1 VTAPAKHLKLVEP
14 PPPEA
19 DPREGAVLHDRYVLE
34 RVLGRGG
41 MGVVYLARH
50 LHLDKAVAVKV
61 LAPEVSQDQ
70 NIVARFQREARAASA
85 IGSPHICD
93 VSDFGSLPD
102 GSTFFVMEL
111 LDGPSLSTVIE
122 EAPLPADRVVR
133 IAKQLCDA
141 LGAAHAAGIV
151 HRDLKPDNVHLVRR
165 GADEQFVKV
174 LDFGIAKVG
183 GADSKI
189 TVAGQ
194 VFGTP
199 HYMSPEQCAGYD
211 VDARTDVYALGVMLY
226 EMVCGQL
233 PFDADN
239 LMGLLTKHVYEQP
252 LPPRELG
259 LAEPVPPG
267 LEAIILRCLAK
278 KRDARYASM
287 AALRDDL
294 IAFERSE
301 TPRAVMAGLDR
312 AAPRRAP
319 TPGAP
324 VVLPAAPPTTTPS
337 APPRHRFPRWVGALV
352 ALLLAATGAFGV
364 ALADPFSSPVAP
376 TPHKRA
382 APKPIVEAPPP
393 PPVDDPPPPPPEAT
407 GVRLIS
413 EPAGAEIV
421 GPDGALLGN
430 APLRVARPADG
441 EAPIE
446 YRLRAP
452 RHEERVIPVGAS
464 TADELTVRLTRPGRR
479 PPPHRPPVQ
488 DATDDEDDHGSFT
501 TEIPIEDDLVD
512 PFETPAQRRA
522 RLRAEAER

>member
-1 VTAPAKHLKLVEP
+1 VTAPATHLKLVEP

-19 DPREGAVLHDRYVLE
+19 DPREGATLHERYALE

-50 LHLDKAVAVKV
+50 LHLDKRVAVKV
-61 LAPEVSQDQ
+61 LAPEVSRDQ
-70 NIVARFQREARAASA
+70 KIVARFEREARAASA

-93 VSDFGSLPD
+93 VSDFGTLPD
-102 GSTFFVMEL
+102 GSAYFVMEL
-111 LDGPSLSTVIE
+111 LDGPSLSTVCE
-122 EAPLPADRVVR
+122 DAPLDPDRIVR

-165 GADEQFVKV
+165 GADDEFVKV

-183 GADSKI
+183 DADTKI

-226 EMVCGQL
+226 QMLCGRL

-252 LPPRELG
+252 IPPRELG

-267 LEAIILRCLAK
+267 LEAIVLRCLAK

-301 TPRAVMAGLDR
+301 TPRAVLAGLDR
-312 AAPRRAP
+312 AAPSRGTSPAAP
-319 TPGAP
+319 M
-324 VVLPAAPPTTTPS
+324 LPAAPPTYTPS
-337 APPRHRFPRWVGALV
+337 APARPRFPRWVGALA
-352 ALLLAATGAFGV
+352 ALLLAGAAAFGV
-364 ALADPFSSPVAP
+364 ALADPLAP
-376 TPHKRA
+376 TAVPLLTKHA
-382 APKPIVEAPPP
+382 APKPVAEDPPP
-393 PPVDDPPPPPPEAT
+393 PPREDPPPPPEAV

-413 EPAGAEIV
+413 EPAGAEVV
-421 GPDGALLGN
+421 GPDGAVLGN
-430 APLRVARPADG
+430 TPLVVARPADG
-441 EAPIE
+441 AAPLE
-446 YRLRAP
+446 YRLRLA
-452 RHEERVIPVGAS
+452 RHRERVVPVGAS
-464 TADELTVRLTRPGRR
+464 TAEALTLTMTRLGHR
-479 PPPHRPPVQ
+479 PHRPPA
-488 DATDDEDDHGSFT
+488 DTTEDDDDDHSGFT
-501 TEIPIEDDLVD
+501 TEIPIEDDLVN
-512 PFETPAQRRA
+512 PFETPEQRRA